1 MIQFTKSSILYGIL
15 FSISFWSCNSANQ
28 SKEDHHRSDSIAM
41 DREYGDSVAL
51 QEPLATKPTNK
62 FATIVG
68 WKDGAMPKAPKG
80 YKVVKFADNLN
91 SPRNIYVAPN
101 GDIFVA
107 QSRTSEEGQ
116 ADEKINARNIF
127 RSASPNEV
135 LVFQDM
141 NGDGVADDKKV
152 FLSDLAQPYGML
164 ILGDH
169 FYVANTDGLMRYP
182 YDRKNGALNSK
193 SGKKIVTLPA
203 GGYNNHWT
211 RNIISNK
218 AGNKIYISVGS
229 GSNVGE
235 NGMEHEVR
243 RAVILEVNPDGSGE
257 RIFGS
262 GLRNAVGMDIE
273 TQSNTLWTAVNERD
287 ELGDELVPDYI
298 TSVQAEKFYGWPY
311 YYWGMQVDPRW
322 KDRMPTD
329 LPTSLKPDYAVGAH
343 TASLGFAFNK
353 APGFETGAFIG
364 QHGSWNRSEFVGY
377 KVAFVPFANGKP
389 SGKIQDFLTGFVA
402 NKEKKEVHG
411 RPVGIAFTKNYMLVA
426 DDAAN
431 VIWAIIPEK
440 AQ

>member
-1 MIQFTKSSILYGIL
+1 MSL
-15 FSISFWSCNSANQ
+15 WSCNSTNQ
-28 SKEDHHRSDSIAM
+28 SKENHNSDSLAM
-41 DREYGDSVAL
+41 EREYGDSLVL
-51 QEPLATKPTNK
+51 QEPLATTPTNK

-80 YKVVKFADNLN
+80 YKVVKFAENLN

-107 QSRTSEEGQ
+107 QSRTEEDGKE
-116 ADEKINARNIF
+116 DEYLNARNIF
-127 RSASPNEV
+127 RSPSPDEV
-135 LVFQDM
+135 LVFKDQD
-141 NGDGVADDKKV
+141 GDGIADDKQV

-169 FYVANTDGLMRYP
+169 FYVGNTDALMRYP
-182 YDRKNGALNSK
+182 YDSK
-193 SGKKIVTLPA
+193 SGTLSSKMGSKLVTLPA

-211 RNIISNK
+211 RNIIANK
-218 AGNKIYISVGS
+218 AGNKIYVSVGS

-273 TQSNTLWTAVNERD
+273 PQSNMLWTAVNERD

-322 KDRMPTD
+322 KDRMPSD
-329 LPTSLKPDYAVGAH
+329 LPKSLKPDYAVGAH

-364 QHGSWNRSEFVGY
+364 QHGSWNRSEFVGF
-377 KVAFVPFANGKP
+377 KVAFVPFVNGKP
-389 SGKIQDFLTGFVA
+389 SGKTQDFLTGFVA
-402 NKEKKEVHG
+402 DKAKKEVHG

-431 VIWAIIPEK
+431 VIWAVIPEK
-440 AQ
+440 GN

>member
-1 MIQFTKSSILYGIL
+1 MNTFIKTSL
-15 FSISFWSCNSANQ
+15 FSGLFASLFLYSCNSSNQ
-28 SKEDHHRSDSIAM
+28 SKEGNTDHDSTTVE
-41 DREYGDSVAL
+41 REYGDSLAL
-51 QEPLATKPTNK
+51 QEPMATEPTNK
-62 FATIVG
+62 YATIVG
-68 WKDGAMPKAPKG
+68 WKDGTMPKAPKG
-80 YKVVKFADNLN
+80 YKVVKFAENLN

-107 QSRTSEEGQ
+107 QSRTQKEGEK
-116 ADEKINARNIF
+116 DEKIDARNIF
-127 RSASPNEV
+127 RSASPNEI
-135 LVFQDM
+135 LLFKDK
-141 NGDGVADDKKV
+141 NGDGVAEEKTI
-152 FLSDLAQPYGML
+152 FLKDQAQPYGML
-164 ILGDH
+164 ILGNH
-169 FYVANTDGLMRYP
+169 FYVANSDALVRYP
-182 YDRKNGALNSK
+182 YNSANGKVDASASEKLVS
-193 SGKKIVTLPA
+193 LPA

-211 RNIISNK
+211 RNIIANK

-262 GLRNAVGMDIE
+262 GLRNPVGMDIE
-273 TQSNTLWTAVNERD
+273 PQTNMLWTAVNERD

-329 LPTSLKPDYAVGAH
+329 LPKSLKPDYAVGAH

-377 KVAFVPFANGKP
+377 KVAFVPFVNGKP
-389 SGKIQDFLTGFVA
+389 NGKTQDFLTGFVA

-411 RPVGIAFTKNYMLVA
+411 RPVGVAFTKNYMLVA

-431 VIWAIIPEK
+431 VIWAVIPEK
-440 AQ
+440 GK